1 MKDRQDA
8 IRGGKMK
15 ILIVDDDDAVLL
27 CIGSRLRSGGFE
39 VKEASTGDGA
49 MYVYEHQGPFA
60 FVLSDYRFV
69 PGAKIKDGVQLVTAI
84 HEMNPNQ
91 RMAIMT
97 GVPNEAREKLP
108 KALWLLPV
116 LLKPFRL
123 EQLVR
128 VLREPVLPL

>member
-1 MKDRQDA
+1 
-8 IRGGKMK
+8 MK

-84 HEMNPNQ
+84 HEINPRQ

-123 EQLVR
+123 EQL
-128 VLREPVLPL
+128 LRLLRLPVLPL